1 MQSKCNLLFRVLSYP
16 CAGSFW
22 LVQNEY
28 FSLKHIRKFS
38 LCMIK
43 EDLMSPSVTDIAE
56 LGVILVSVLAKE
68 LATAVSSLPLGLKKP
83 TF

>member
-1 MQSKCNLLFRVLSYP
+1 
-16 CAGSFW
+16 
-22 LVQNEY
+22 
-28 FSLKHIRKFS
+28 
-38 LCMIK
+38 MIK